1 MKYSLFLISVG
12 MTIVGH
18 FFRVKRFSFI
28 LDKSITRD
36 VQYQSLTAGYI
47 INAFFPIRLGEL
59 VRAFVLSGPNIR
71 NFLNAISSII
81 IERALDAFII
91 ATSTFALF
99 LWSFEKT
106 QNLDKIFVP
115 YLILLV
121 LFSAILIVV
130 VSRPNK
136 LKLKIFTFTNL
147 LPRTLRLNVFRLLF
161 NTVHNI
167 KLMLVPRNLYKI
179 LAYTVGMWIFYF
191 VAYIFL
197 VKSLGFQ
204 LVEGLSQILTH
215 LFTFEINE
223 KNDSKIYST
232 TLFTIYL
239 IVPAISLLLLS
250 RFVSYFQSKTR
261 TQSNQ
266 VESSEKLNFANSQVE
281 LEFYGSYFKSK
292 NKDFYLNYKDIFE
305 DCEIVKDESGA
316 SGAVTSIIKKQGE
329 FFYRKYSYGDKA
341 SVLAK
346 QLDFLNNSTIEEF
359 VKIVKFRKSD
369 SIVYYDMK
377 YQNNCLPMSQAL
389 FLLRDVDMFQIIEN
403 ILVLLDTRSLS
414 KQNSK
419 TNLEDYVVNKVQKN
433 LSLWFECISKLDLD
447 IHLPLKLNGIL
458 YPSISKTYSDFLK
471 SDFNLYFSKDQGLF
485 LHGDLTLE
493 NIIWNP
499 ESDLMF
505 YLIDPNTGSNFS
517 SYESEIAKIYQSIEF
532 DYENLYRYEITKSGF
547 NEFNI
552 KADENLKYRQ
562 MQKYLDMKLIESR
575 SKVSLISI
583 KMHTL
588 IHLLRVL
595 PYVKN
600 TVISQDVLAIQIYL
614 GLHRRTNYT
623 Y

>member
-1 MKYSLFLISVG
+1 

-18 FFRVKRFSFI
+18 FFRVKRFGFI
-28 LDKSITRD
+28 LDKSIASD
-36 VQYQSLTAGYI
+36 IQYKSLTAGYV
-47 INAFFPIRLGEL
+47 INAFSPIRLGEL

-81 IERALDAFII
+81 IERALDAVII

-99 LWSFEKT
+99 IWSFEKT
-106 QNLDKIFVP
+106 QNLDKIFIP
-115 YLILLV
+115 YFILLT
-121 LFSAILIVV
+121 LFTATLIVV

-136 LKLKIFTFTNL
+136 LKLKIFTLTNL
-147 LPRTLRLNVFRLLF
+147 LPSTLGLNVFRLLF

-167 KLMLVPRNLYKI
+167 KQMLAPRNLYKI
-179 LAYTVGMWIFYF
+179 LAYSVGMWIFYF
-191 VAYIFL
+191 VAYLFL

-204 LVEGLSQILTH
+204 LIEGLSQILTH
-215 LFTFEINE
+215 LFTFEIIE
-223 KNDSKIYST
+223 KNGTKIYST

-239 IVPAISLLLLS
+239 ILPAISLLLLS
-250 RFVSYFQSKTR
+250 RFTGYFQYKTS
-261 TQSNQ
+261 TNPNQ
-266 VESSEKLNFANSQVE
+266 IESSEGLNFANSQVE

-292 NKDFYLNYKDIFE
+292 DKDFYLNYKDIFA

-329 FFYRKYSYGDKA
+329 FFYRKYSYGDNV

-377 YQNNCLPMSQAL
+377 YQKNCLPMSKAL
-389 FLLRDVDMFQIIEN
+389 FLLRDNDIFRIIEN
-403 ILVLLDTRSLS
+403 ILVLLDTKSLS

-419 TNLEDYVVNKVQKN
+419 TNLEDYIVHKVHKN
-433 LSLWFECISKLDLD
+433 LTLWFECISKMDVD
-447 IHLPLKLNGIL
+447 INLPLKLNGIL
-458 YPSISKTYSDFLK
+458 YPSISKTYSDFLR

-532 DYENLYRYEITKSGF
+532 DYENLCRYEITKSGF

-552 KADENLKYRQ
+552 KAGENLKYQQ
-562 MQKYLDMKLIESR
+562 MRKYLDMKLVESR
-575 SKVSLISI
+575 STVSLISI

-595 PYVKN
+595 PYVNN

-623 Y
+623 D